1 MILQE
6 SSHSLPPNDCKAAP
20 GLLSRHFEAKLPR
33 RAVIAPRRA
42 SFGNSCLSSFILSWN
57 RLCGAYIDAKAI
69 SSAMKE
75 FDPYPDINDAIKL
88 VDMWMTYAWS
98 RFGSTARRVFDSMT
112 DRNTV
117 TWNSLISGYVQNREI
132 ASARKLFDEMPERDV
147 VSWNLMIS
155 GYMACRGSREMGDG
169 RMLMPE
175 RDSASVSALVSG
187 LIHNGRLNEAAEIL
201 ENFRTV
207 CGGEQELVDAYNTL
221 IAGYGQSGNVEEAT
235 RLFDQIPYRP
245 DFRKGDLKFRRNVVS
260 WNSMIM
266 CYTKVGDL
274 ISARQLFDEMD
285 ERDIVSW
292 NTMISGYVQCSNLEE
307 ASNLFCMMSEPD
319 SRSWNSMISGYAHQ
333 GKLDLALDFFNR
345 MPERRLVS
353 WNTMIAG
360 YEQNGDYEEAIRLF
374 CQMQREGEKPD
385 KHTLS
390 SVLSACA
397 GLAALN
403 QGKAIHQRVL
413 KTVIADTPI
422 SNSLITMY
430 SRCGVLGEALVV
442 FNEVKMQRDVISWNA
457 IIGGHAY
464 QGFGVEALTLYKEMR
479 RLKVRPTY
487 ITFILVLSACAH
499 AGLVDEGL
507 RQFKSMV
514 SEFGIEPQVEHF
526 ASLVDLLGR
535 NGYLQEAMDLIDTM
549 PVEPDRAVW
558 GALLGAC
565 RVHDNVE
572 LAITAAKALTRLEPE
587 SSAPYV
593 LLYNMLADGGRWDE
607 AIEVRTMMERN
618 GVKKQPGYSWIELN
632 DKVHVFVAADAS
644 HPLSTEI
651 HALIECCDRV
661 IKDLFYATENVL
673 CFNNI
678 DL

>member
-1 MILQE
+1 MR
-6 SSHSLPPNDCKAAP
+6 PFMAK
-20 GLLSRHFEAKLPR
+20 SREWNKKITKLIR
-33 RAVIAPRRA
+33 N
-42 SFGNSCLSSFILSWN
+42 G
-57 RLCGAYIDAKAI
+57 RLC
-69 SSAMKE
+69 E
-75 FDPYPDINDAIKL
+75 
-88 VDMWMTYAWS
+88 
-98 RFGSTARRVFDSMT
+98 ARRVFDSMT

-169 RMLMPE
+169 RMLFDRMPERDLVSWNTVISGYARNGRMRDALSLFDTMPDRNVVSWNAMVTGFLQNGEVSSAVEFFERMPE

-221 IAGYGQSGNVEEAT
+221 IAGYGQSGNVEEAR

-360 YEQNGDYEEAIRLF
+360 YEQNGDYEEAIRFF

-385 KHTLS
+385 RHTLS

-430 SRCGVLGEALVV
+430 SRCGVLGEALAV
-442 FNEVKMQRDVISWNA
+442 FNEVKMQRDVISWNS

-464 QGFGVEALTLYKEMR
+464 QGFGVEALMLYKEMR

-549 PVEPDRAVW
+549 PIEPDRAVW

-607 AIEVRTMMERN
+607 ATEVRTMMERN